1 MVKNVCNAIEFKDK
15 IEQCYLNNL
24 CLDNKISEI
33 LTTLGIN
40 KIRNLKYN
48 QKKVLVEY
56 EYVKNLESIK
66 VEILKLNLTGF
77 YSNNE
82 LLNLLTAIYEK
93 LLIFKKPKL
102 TDITKI
108 IKVKKKQVQINKQKI
123 NGFEINNN

>member
-1 MVKNVCNAIEFKDK
+1 MIKNVCNAIEFKDK

-108 IKVKKKQVQINKQKI
+108 KKVKKKQVQINKQKI